1 MDIVSHKAHD
11 PRLLDAVARAA
22 LGNATCGVST
32 GLDARIHL
40 VSENMPEQQRAS
52 DVLHNFGML
61 QVTASAT
68 SLREDADDPVITC
81 ADEQIAADSQIGY
94 LVLRDGEEWKR
105 GRLTVVAG
113 ACSLAL
119 TPKSSA
125 SYNVLLYRLR
135 GNFASA
141 AVEISIERDQPG
153 HEQ

>member
-1 MDIVSHKAHD
+1 MDIVSHKAQD

-32 GLDARIHL
+32 GVDARIHL

-68 SLREDADDPVITC
+68 SLRENDADPVITC
-81 ADEQIAADSQIGY
+81 ADEQIAADPRIGY

-105 GRLTVVAG
+105 GQLTVVDG
-113 ACSLAL
+113 ACSLVL
-119 TPKSSA
+119 TPSSA
-125 SYNVLLYRLR
+125 ARYTVLLYRLR

-141 AVEISIERDQPG
+141 SIDIHIEPA
-153 HEQ
+153 

>member
-1 MDIVSHKAHD
+1 MDIVRRKAQD

-22 LGNATCGVST
+22 LGSATCGVST
-32 GLDARIHL
+32 GPDARIHL

-68 SLREDADDPVITC
+68 SLREDDADPVLTC
-81 ADEQIAADSQIGY
+81 ADAQIAADLRLGY

-105 GRLTVVAG
+105 GQLTVVDG
-113 ACSLAL
+113 ACSLVL
-119 TPKSSA
+119 TPSSA
-125 SYNVLLYRLR
+125 ADYIVLLYRLR

-141 AVEISIERDQPG
+141 SVEIRVDPA
-153 HEQ
+153 

>member
-1 MDIVSHKAHD
+1 MDIVTRKAQD

-32 GLDARIHL
+32 GAEARIHL

-68 SLREDADDPVITC
+68 SLLEDDADPVLTC
-81 ADEQIAADSQIGY
+81 ADAAIASDERIGF
-94 LVLRDGEEWKR
+94 LVLRDGTEWKR
-105 GRLTVVAG
+105 GQLTVASGV
-113 ACSLAL
+113 CSLTL
-119 TPKSSA
+119 TPKSVA
-125 SYNVLLYRLR
+125 DYTVFLYRLR

-141 AVEISIERDQPG
+141 SVEIRINPA
-153 HEQ
+153 